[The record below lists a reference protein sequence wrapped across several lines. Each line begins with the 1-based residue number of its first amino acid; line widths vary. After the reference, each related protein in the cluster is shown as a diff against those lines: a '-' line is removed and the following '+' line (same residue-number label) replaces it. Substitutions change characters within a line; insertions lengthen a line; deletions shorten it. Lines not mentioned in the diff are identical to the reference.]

1 MSRAEGGRVRVGTAS
16 WTDAEFIKAGWYP
29 PDVKGDAEAQLRYY
43 AARFPMVEVNSSF
56 YALPTVETTAAWAD
70 RTPDGFR
77 FHVKAHQVISGHPSE
92 PGRLPPPLRELPA
105 TYDAKGRIRRPSREL
120 RDAVIDSLLEAVG
133 PLGDKLGAI
142 LVQLPP
148 YVVSGDRQRDELAH
162 ILERLRP
169 ARAAV
174 EFRHRS
180 WAEPGERE
188 AAADLLGAHEASWV
202 VVDAPR
208 IDAKNVMP
216 PIVEVTSPS
225 LAYLR
230 LHGRNAATW
239 NTGRTV
245 AERFDHV
252 YSEQE
257 MEEWLDPV
265 LEMAERAQE
274 VAVVFNNNARD
285 YALRNAAEFARDDF
299 RCKREGFRLTAAAW
313 GRCPATRTTARIGAN
328 RGAIC
333 PGRCPTAVG
342 GASPGGCTLTP
353 PARSATNVIF
363 QAAPNCARAQLV
375 VPGMHR
381 RLPPAVAR
389 CQEAAGAATPENRRA
404 REGPGR
410 AGLT

>member
-1 MSRAEGGRVRVGTAS
+1 MRDDAGVSDVRIGTAS
-16 WTDAEFIKAGWYP
+16 WTDPEFIKAGWYP
-29 PDVKGDAEAQLRYY
+29 ADVKDDAEGRLRYY
-43 AARFPMVEVNSSF
+43 AARFPMVEVNASF

-77 FHVKAHQVISGHPSE
+77 FHVKAHGVISGHPSE
-92 PGRLPPPLRELPA
+92 PGRLPEPLRKLPFQP
-105 TYDAKGRIRRPSREL
+105 DKRGRIRRPSREL

-133 PLGDKLGAI
+133 PLGAKLGAI

-148 YVVSGDRQRDELAH
+148 YVVSGPAQREELGR
-162 ILERLRP
+162 ILSRLVP

-180 WAEPGERE
+180 WAAPGERE
-188 AAADLLGAHEASWV
+188 AAADLLGAHDASWV

-216 PIVEVTSPS
+216 PIVEVTSPR

-252 YSEQE
+252 YSDDE
-257 MEEWLDPV
+257 MEEWIDPV
-265 LEMAERAQE
+265 IDMAERAQE

-285 YALRNAAEFARDDF
+285 HALKNAERFGELLAGTGAR
-299 RCKREGFRLTAAAW
+299 
-313 GRCPATRTTARIGAN
+313 
-328 RGAIC
+328 
-333 PGRCPTAVG
+333 
-342 GASPGGCTLTP
+342 
-353 PARSATNVIF
+353 
-363 QAAPNCARAQLV
+363 
-375 VPGMHR
+375 
-381 RLPPAVAR
+381 
-389 CQEAAGAATPENRRA
+389 
-404 REGPGR
+404 
-410 AGLT
+410 

>member
-1 MSRAEGGRVRVGTAS
+1 LSDDAGVSDVRIGTAS
-16 WTDAEFIKAGWYP
+16 WTDPEFIKAGWYP
-29 PDVKGDAEAQLRYY
+29 ADVKDDAEGRLRYY
-43 AARFPMVEVNSSF
+43 AAHFPMVEVNASF
-56 YALPTVETTAAWAD
+56 YALPTVETTAAWAE
-70 RTPDGFR
+70 RTPDDFR

-92 PGRLPPPLRELPA
+92 PGRLPEPLRNLPFQP
-105 TYDAKGRIRRPSREL
+105 DKRGRIRRPSREL

-133 PLGDKLGAI
+133 PLGGKLGAI

-148 YVVSGDRQRDELAH
+148 YVVSGPAQREELGR
-162 ILERLRP
+162 ILSRLAP

-188 AAADLLGAHEASWV
+188 AAAELLGTYDASWV

-216 PIVEVTSPS
+216 PIVEVTSPH

-252 YSEQE
+252 YSDEE
-257 MEEWLDPV
+257 MEEWIDPV
-265 LEMAERAQE
+265 LDMAERAQE

-285 YALRNAAEFARDDF
+285 HALRNAERFG
-299 RCKREGFRLTAAAW
+299 ELLSAANA
-313 GRCPATRTTARIGAN
+313 
-328 RGAIC
+328 
-333 PGRCPTAVG
+333 
-342 GASPGGCTLTP
+342 
-353 PARSATNVIF
+353 
-363 QAAPNCARAQLV
+363 
-375 VPGMHR
+375 
-381 RLPPAVAR
+381 
-389 CQEAAGAATPENRRA
+389 
-404 REGPGR
+404 
-410 AGLT
+410 